1 MKVKITAD
9 SRKVITMAQTDIA
22 KRIIESCAEDEAT
35 AAEYARYAVNAI
47 MRKHNDCCD
56 TVLQCSAEIA
66 GNGRVWNRI
75 LEDSENLDVWISGIA
90 KCGCHFCEF
99 GAYLSDIWEICG
111 EDGEDNHM
119 FSVVYGRL

>member
-9 SRKVITMAQTDIA
+9 SRKVITLAQTDVA
-22 KRIIESCAEDEAT
+22 KRIIEFCAEDETT

-47 MRKHNDCCD
+47 MRKHNDYCD

-66 GNGRVWNRI
+66 GNGRVWNCI
-75 LEDSENLDVWISGIA
+75 LEDSENLDIWISGIA

-111 EDGEDNHM
+111 DIADADNM
-119 FSVVYGRL
+119 FSVVYSRA